1 MTVRSD
7 CHSISILLELSKVS
21 IIQMYLTFVRPMI
34 PCFEAAYGAFP
45 GALMVPCTDD
55 MLIILPQPE

>member
-1 MTVRSD
+1 
-7 CHSISILLELSKVS
+7 
-21 IIQMYLTFVRPMI
+21 MYLTFVRPII

-55 MLIILPQPE
+55 MLIILPQLYALYYSNIYVH